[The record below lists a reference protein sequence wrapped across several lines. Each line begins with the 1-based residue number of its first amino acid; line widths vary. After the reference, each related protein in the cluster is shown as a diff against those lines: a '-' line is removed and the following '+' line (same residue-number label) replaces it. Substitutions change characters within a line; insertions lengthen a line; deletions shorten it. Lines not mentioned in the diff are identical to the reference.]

1 MNGRVAVICGNERTY
16 ALIRLMD
23 ELRKAGQD
31 FFVLK
36 HSDISLYLDSKHARI
51 FRQSSQISTAS
62 VKGVIARVGSG
73 ESGYALTFLKQFV
86 AEGIPVIN
94 PPQAIVNCD
103 NKFETLQLLYKAG
116 IEIPRTFFAYRK
128 NTESFEA
135 ASKIFTKKEPVLIK
149 LLKGSG
155 GAGISKV
162 GHKAVADVVET
173 IWETGEDVHL
183 QEFIKFA
190 AAKGQRGRDVR
201 VIVMGGKVI
210 SGYQRVGRKGSFKA
224 NIHTGGE
231 PHKYDLTEEQKKIAL
246 KCTEAVKADY
256 AGVDIL
262 SSADKKQNIVIE
274 VNSSPGFEGFE
285 SGTGVNVARRL
296 VEFCLSK
303 FDSDSKK

>member
-1 MNGRVAVICGNERTY
+1 MNNVGRIAVVCGNERTY

-36 HSDISLYLDSKHARI
+36 HADTSLYLDSKRVKI
-51 FRQSSQISTAS
+51 FRQSSQVSLTS

-73 ESGYALTFLKQFV
+73 ETAYALTFLNQFK
-86 AEGIPVIN
+86 AAGIPVIN
-94 PPQAIVNCD
+94 DPRAIVNCD
-103 NKFETLQLLYKAG
+103 NKFETLQLLHKVG
-116 IEIPRTFFAYRK
+116 IEVPRTFYAYKK

-135 ASKIFTKKEPVLIK
+135 VAKIFGKKEPILVK
-149 LLKGSG
+149 LLRGSG
-155 GAGISKV
+155 GAGISKI
-162 GHKAVADVVET
+162 GHKAVSDVVET

-183 QEFIKFA
+183 QEFIRFA
-190 AAKGQRGRDVR
+190 SAKGGRGRDVR
-201 VIVMGGKVI
+201 VIVMGGKVV
-210 SGYQRVGRKGSFKA
+210 SGYQRVGRKGTFKA

-231 PHKYDLTEEQKKIAL
+231 PHKYDLTEEQKKIAI
-246 KCTEAVKADY
+246 KCAEAVEADY

-274 VNSSPGFEGFE
+274 VNSSPGMEGFE

-296 VEFCLSK
+296 VEFCLTK
-303 FDSDSKK
+303 FDKK